1 MCASLGRPSN
11 YIGAPPCR
19 IASVRTGGIAAG
31 IIAVVR
37 RVARLVLTFPG
48 DLATASPAFK
58 ARIIDRVT
66 TELNTL
72 LGDGAVTGVVLSSG
86 SILATASFADDVE
99 AETVDAAASSAGVT
113 ELTVLADDGST
124 VAPSAVTVDAN
135 AATTATPPTT
145 VPDADGTQGSSSAND
160 DDSGG
165 ATAAIVILVLII
177 VAAAVYL
184 VLRR

>member
-124 VAPSAVTVDAN
+124 VTPSAVAVDAS
-135 AATTATPPTT
+135 
-145 VPDADGTQGSSSAND
+145 DSS
-160 DDSGG
+160 DDS
-165 ATAAIVILVLII
+165 AASAVVPGILAV
-177 VAAAVYL
+177 VAAAATAGCML
-184 VLRR
+184 

>member
-1 MCASLGRPSN
+1 M
-11 YIGAPPCR
+11 
-19 IASVRTGGIAAG
+19 
-31 IIAVVR
+31 
-37 RVARLVLTFPG
+37 ARLVLTFPG

-99 AETVDAAASSAGVT
+99 ADTVDAAASSAGVT

-135 AATTATPPTT
+135 AATTATPVTTFPAETTPTT